1 MPEISGQNYM
11 FLCTLSKDIRGGKH
25 TVQYIFSENIILFP
39 STFKFSQLLVTQNK
53 EKTKVYIL
61 LKNINQC
68 YQLNSYEAKRWSY
81 VSKKAKSMSR
91 AAPSNVAF
99 TATSRSLGNLEVQLS
114 VNSSTY
120 HYFKRFKY
128 HPDIHL
134 ILTNKSEVSQNEI
147 IDQNSVDLCHI
158 LCLLAYLTPGVK

>member
-25 TVQYIFSENIILFP
+25 TVQYIFSENITF
-39 STFKFSQLLVTQNK
+39 TFKFSQLLVAQNK

-114 VNSSTY
+114 VNSSTPQSP
-120 HYFKRFKY
+120 H
-128 HPDIHL
+128 
-134 ILTNKSEVSQNEI
+134 TI
-147 IDQNSVDLCHI
+147 I
-158 LCLLAYLTPGVK
+158 